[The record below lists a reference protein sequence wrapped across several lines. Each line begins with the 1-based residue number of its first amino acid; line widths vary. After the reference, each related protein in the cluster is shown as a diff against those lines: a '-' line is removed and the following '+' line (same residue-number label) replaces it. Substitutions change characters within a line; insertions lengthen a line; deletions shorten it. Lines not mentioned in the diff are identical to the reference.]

1 MGTPARLNG
10 TRGSNAPMATA
21 RHGARLTVKRQEEA
35 YTLVLVRKDG
45 VRQELKAYPSE
56 TIGTM
61 LHRELAAGFGASSVQ
76 TLCATLEVVFCD
88 VVMRHSE
95 TVMQVGM
102 RPQAEISING
112 LEEAEEMSR
121 KIEMQKAEESRKR
134 LQQAEQRR
142 LQEEQEQRQRIY
154 EHAQEMRRQREEK
167 ENIKRREEERERR
180 RTIEREE
187 KRKRREAEQ
196 AELERERKN
205 REFKIGLKNSF
216 DGDIEFMYEMY
227 KF

>member
-1 MGTPARLNG
+1 MGRLNG

-61 LHRELAAGFGASSVQ
+61 LHRELKLAPGFGASSVQ

-102 RPQAEISING
+102 WPQAEISING
-112 LEEAEEMSR
+112 LEEAEEMSQ
-121 KIEMQKAEESRKR
+121 KIEMQKAEES
-134 LQQAEQRR
+134 
-142 LQEEQEQRQRIY
+142 
-154 EHAQEMRRQREEK
+154 
-167 ENIKRREEERERR
+167 
-180 RTIEREE
+180 
-187 KRKRREAEQ
+187 
-196 AELERERKN
+196 
-205 REFKIGLKNSF
+205 
-216 DGDIEFMYEMY
+216 
-227 KF
+227 